1 MKLSEAIKA
10 IEDASSEEYLKRID
24 AAECTDWLDAAFA
37 LYAGYSALEAKLTAI
52 PCGSC
57 DKNLLECKCDD
68 LEDE

>member
-37 LYAGYSALEAKLTAI
+37 LYSGYSALEAKLTAI
-52 PCGSC
+52 ECSDCGKTMLTC
-57 DKNLLECKCDD
+57 GCDD
-68 LEDE
+68 VENG